1 MEPFRYRE
9 DAKIPCFSLHPWEEA
24 FPRLVAGISARK
36 ASPDP
41 FQYNYALHI
50 GDDPDRVRLN
60 RQKLAEQL
68 GMSFSSWTCGEQVH
82 GADIAEVTSEDR
94 GKGRNSLET
103 ALPSV
108 DGLLTDEE
116 DILLTSFYADCVP
129 LLFYSPDSNLI
140 GLAHAGWRGTV
151 GKIGPRMVEKMVR
164 RGAKREGILAAIAP
178 SIGGCCYEVDEHVAG
193 PLSQVLSDLSGVLFS
208 SRPGRWMLDLKAA
221 NRKLLL
227 QAGIREEN
235 LLVSRWCT
243 SCHEEHFFSHRRD
256 RGRTGRMVAWIG
268 MRKGRR
274 A

>member
-108 DGLLTDEE
+108 DGLLRTK
-116 DILLTSFYADCVP
+116 DILLTSFMPIVFLSCFTVGFQPHRA
-129 LLFYSPDSNLI
+129 
-140 GLAHAGWRGTV
+140 AHAWMETV
-151 GKIGPRMVEKMVR
+151 GKIGPRMVEKWCR
-164 RGAKREGILAAIAP
+164 KRENLAAIARP
-178 SIGGCCYEVDEHVAG
+178 SAVVVTKWT
-193 PLSQVLSDLSGVLFS
+193 SM
-208 SRPGRWMLDLKAA
+208 SRVP
-221 NRKLLL
+221 
-227 QAGIREEN
+227 
-235 LLVSRWCT
+235 
-243 SCHEEHFFSHRRD
+243 
-256 RGRTGRMVAWIG
+256 
-268 MRKGRR
+268 
-274 A
+274 